1 MLKRVL
7 QCLTLGLVLLV
18 GVLVGRTVL
27 NPSRQV
33 PAEPFSPMAIDR
45 DAAARHLGAAITHK
59 TVSFQAPW
67 DVRGDEFKQFH
78 AFLAETYPKVHAA
91 LQREV
96 VADNALLYTWK
107 GSDAGAEP
115 IILLAHMDVVP
126 VDKASERDWKRAPF
140 GGEVVDGYVWG
151 RGALDDKN
159 CVIAIL
165 EAAEAL
171 LGAGFQ
177 PKPTVYFAFGS
188 NEELGGS
195 TAAAIAALLKE
206 RGVKAAFT
214 LDEGSGITQGIVPG
228 VAKPLALIGLA
239 EKGYLSLELTVT
251 GTGGHS
257 SQPPAHTAIG
267 VLSQAIVNIENNPL
281 PKHLD
286 GPMLDMLETAG
297 PEMSF
302 PMKLVMSNL
311 WLFKPLIVSQL
322 AGSNT
327 TAAALHTTTA
337 VTMMNSGTKE
347 NVLPSEAKAVVNFRI
362 LQGDTVASITE
373 HVKRVVN
380 NEDVKIRAIDGHD
393 TFEAG
398 RVSERDGAAYAL
410 LAKTARQVLPSC
422 AVAPGLVLGATD
434 SKHYYDVS
442 RNQYRFQP
450 VVYTNDDLKT
460 IHGTD
465 ERIAVDNLERSIQ
478 FFAQL
483 LKNVS

>member
-7 QCLTLGLVLLV
+7 RYLVLGLGLLV
-18 GVLVGRTVL
+18 CVLVARTVL

-33 PAEPFSPMAIDR
+33 PAEPFTPMAIDR

-78 AFLAETYPKVHAA
+78 AFLAETYPKVHAT

-96 VADNALLYTWK
+96 VSENALLYTWK
-107 GSDAGAEP
+107 GSDASAEP

-126 VDKASERDWKRAPF
+126 VDKASEQNWKHAPF
-140 GGEVVDGYVWG
+140 GGEVADGYVWG
-151 RGALDDKN
+151 RGALDDKSS
-159 CVIAIL
+159 VISML

-171 LGAGFQ
+171 LGSGFQ

-195 TAAAIAALLKE
+195 SAQAIAALLKE
-206 RGVKAAFT
+206 RGVMAAFT

-228 VAKPLALIGLA
+228 VANPLALIGLG
-239 EKGYLSLELTVT
+239 EKGYLTLELRVT

-257 SQPPAHTAIG
+257 SQPPPHTAIG
-267 VLSQAIVNIENNPL
+267 ILSQAIVNIENNPFRNR
-281 PKHLD
+281 LD
-286 GPMLDMLETAG
+286 GPMLDMLVTAG

-311 WLFKPLIVSQL
+311 WLFKPLIISQL

-337 VTMMNSGTKE
+337 VTMLNSGTKE

-380 NEDVKIRAIDGHD
+380 DERVVISVNDAHE

-398 RVSERDGAAYAL
+398 RLSDRDGAAYAL

-422 AVAPGLVLGATD
+422 AVAPSLVLGATD
-434 SKHYYDVS
+434 SKRYYDVS
-442 RNQYRFQP
+442 KNQYRFQP
-450 VVYTNDDLKT
+450 MVFTDEDLKT

-465 ERIAVDNLERSIQ
+465 ERLSVENLERGIQ
-478 FFAQL
+478 FFVQL